1 MLRVRDPVSG
11 AITSLGA
18 IAGEI
23 VRVGFVLASDADEL
37 TCTRV
42 LVIGDL
48 LCRILEDLHS
58 TQVLTAVIADDR
70 TKVDR
75 LLRSGLMVRPVC
87 DVFCDQPGAETGLS
101 KPLDLLVTG
110 GGRDHETALRRPTL
124 AVAPARCVAQD
135 WPAEPTTLR
144 FALAK
149 VPYAWPLDVTD
160 SLLERCERVV
170 ESWRDRV
177 AQWSR
182 HASCPIPSNWRGAA
196 IAALDDDL
204 DVARLVAMMHELD
217 RTGVVEPGAKFE
229 AFAYLDR
236 VLAVDLMRN
245 LGRVRR

>member
-11 AITSLGA
+11 AITSLGVL
-18 IAGEI
+18 AGNT

-37 TCTRV
+37 SCTRV

-48 LCRILEDLHS
+48 VCRVLEDLHS
-58 TQVLTAVIADDR
+58 AQVLTAVIADER
-70 TKVDR
+70 TRVDH

-87 DVFCDQPGAETGLS
+87 EVFCDRHGAETYLGR
-101 KPLDLLVTG
+101 PLDILVAVGST
-110 GGRDHETALRRPTL
+110 DHQTALRGPTL
-124 AVAPARCVAQD
+124 AVAPARCAAQN

-160 SLLERCERVV
+160 SLLERSERVV
-170 ESWRDRV
+170 ESWRDHV

-182 HASCPIPSNWRGAA
+182 HPSRPIPSTWRAA
-196 IAALDDDL
+196 VIAALDDDL

-217 RTGVVEPGAKFE
+217 RTGIVEPGAKFE

-245 LGRVRR
+245 LGRARH